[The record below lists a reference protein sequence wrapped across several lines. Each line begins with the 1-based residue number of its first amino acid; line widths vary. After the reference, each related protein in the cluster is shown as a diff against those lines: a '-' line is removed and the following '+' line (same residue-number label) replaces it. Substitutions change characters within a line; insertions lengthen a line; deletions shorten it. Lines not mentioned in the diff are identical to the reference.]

1 MLEKFINSADLSQ
14 GHNDMLD
21 DILDGK
27 PMMIVDSPRLRRQLD
42 RRRMERAF
50 ENRKMCEE
58 VSRRYR

>member
-42 RRRMERAF
+42 QRRIERAF
-50 ENRKMCEE
+50 EA
-58 VSRRYR
+58 RRMFENVARRFR